1 MKDVRIA
8 TAEAMADMPVAQD
21 AVGREVLFTRVA
33 AEFGPPLARLAAAYE
48 LDPSRQQDLL
58 QELHFSLWRS
68 LASFENQCSLRTW
81 VYRVAHNTA
90 STYVRGRKRD
100 RRMRLVP
107 EQMRARAAQ
116 FESETRRPNT
126 VDHLSFAL
134 IAISCG
140 TGALV
145 LLHGVLARVGALLLA
160 LWAVIR
166 LYSVRRF
173 HGLTVQTSTESTP
186 SSCAASY
193 QKNLERQRDVALSRP
208 WGLALAV
215 PGFVLLL
222 IGYVDSGTPWIFS
235 AILGG
240 VGAFGGVAPVIH
252 GQILAGRFQHEI
264 DSLKNLR
271 GD

>member
-1 MKDVRIA
+1 MATTWTMKDVRIA
-8 TAEAMADMPVAQD
+8 TVEAMADMPVAQD
-21 AVGREVLFTRVA
+21 AIGRDALFTGVA
-33 AEFGPPLARLAAAYE
+33 AEFGAPLARLAAAYE

-100 RRMRLVP
+100 RRMRLVSLDDLD
-107 EQMRARAAQ
+107 ELVHEADVEHLVDDAAV
-116 FESETRRPNT
+116 RGK
-126 VDHLSFAL
+126 LKKL
-134 IAISCG
+134 IAR
-140 TGALV
+140 LKPV
-145 LLHGVLARVGALLLA
+145 DRNVLLLA
-160 LWAVIR
+160 LWAVIG

-173 HGLTVQTSTESTP
+173 HGLTVQTSTESSP

-222 IGYVDSGTPWIFS
+222 VGYVDSGTPWIFS

-240 VGAFGGVAPVIH
+240 VGAFVGIATVIH

-271 GD
+271 GG